1 MRVFYLAIFW
11 WWRVFAFFFISYACL
26 FSFLHER
33 YLLGWMCVCVCTLF
47 FLFDGVYTCLRC
59 FIRLF
64 QVFFE
69 LVEFSVTSFSH
80 SKFVWIHD
88 CTNRTPRKKQEPASR
103 QIYIYR
109 NTHIRIRIYCN
120 FLQSIYS
127 FRIYYLV
134 RHFVPFKMD
143 FAFSFNFMIGY
154 FSFRK
159 TFHFNVVDFYLFLSF
174 YLCMCV

>member
-1 MRVFYLAIFW
+1 MKDICSGGCVYVYVRYFFYLM
-11 WWRVFAFFFISYACL
+11 ACIRALDVL
-26 FSFLHER
+26 F
-33 YLLGWMCVCVCTLF
+33 VCFRF
-47 FLFDGVYTCLRC
+47 FLSLSNFLLLLLV
-59 FIRLF
+59 IRNSS
-64 QVFFE
+64 
-69 LVEFSVTSFSH
+69 EFMIAQT
-80 SKFVWIHD
+80 
-88 CTNRTPRKKQEPASR
+88 EPLEKNKNQLADR
-103 QIYIYR
+103 YIYR